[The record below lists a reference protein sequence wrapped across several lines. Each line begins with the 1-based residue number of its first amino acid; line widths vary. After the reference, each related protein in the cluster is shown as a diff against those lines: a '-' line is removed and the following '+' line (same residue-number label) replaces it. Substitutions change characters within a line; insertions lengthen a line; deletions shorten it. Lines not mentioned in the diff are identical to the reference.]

1 MKHDSPKPPITPSSE
16 DDLVD
21 IGELL
26 SNLWL
31 ERWLIVGIVGF
42 VVLISVAYA
51 FLATPVYRADVL
63 LQVDSSQGPLSGLQ
77 NITEMLGATPP
88 ADSEI
93 QIIRSRSVLMA
104 SVKDQHLDI
113 EVTPDYLPLVGRL
126 WADPSALVAV
136 TRLEVPDEWVD
147 EGLTLQMLGKHGFA
161 IYGPDGALVLKGK
174 SGHVANASVAT
185 GSGTG
190 QLSIFVAGL
199 QGVPGTEFTVT
210 KLQPLEVYQA
220 LNDNLLVVEQGKD
233 TGILEMSL
241 EGAQPQK
248 ITNVLNAIANNYLKQ
263 NVERQSQQAA
273 QSLKFINSQLPDLKQ
288 QVDDAETALSE
299 YRSHNGSVDMSL
311 EAQSLMK
318 QAADVDTQ
326 LSQIDL
332 KQAELAQQFTE
343 KHPSMVALKDKRE
356 ELRSEKSRIEAQI
369 RQLPISEQKA
379 VQLTRNVTV
388 ANELYTALLNKAQ
401 ELKVA
406 KAGTVGNVR
415 IVDPAMKPIKP
426 VKPKKSLVIL
436 LGFVLGLFLG
446 VFAVFLRQALSRNL
460 SDPDEVEKDLGLP
473 IYAVVPF
480 SEHQLMAERKNKAV
494 AGRRTLLA
502 REYFDDPAVESM
514 RSLRTSLQFAVPAT
528 EGRVIAVTGP
538 TPEVGKSF
546 IAANLA
552 CVLAQSGSRVLLLDA
567 DLRRGRQHRFF
578 GSRREP
584 GLSQVLSGE
593 LTFQQAVRDTDV
605 TGMHLLTTG
614 VIPPNPSE
622 LFMQPRMR
630 ELLGY
635 AERTYGYVIMDT
647 PPVLAVSE
655 AAVLTALSSHAFVVM
670 RSGTHTSREMHVCLK
685 RLQRINVEVRGLIL
699 NGFRARDARRYGYG
713 YSYQYEYE

>member
-1 MKHDSPKPPITPSSE
+1 
-16 DDLVD
+16 
-21 IGELL
+21 
-26 SNLWL
+26 
-31 ERWLIVGIVGF
+31 
-42 VVLISVAYA
+42 
-51 FLATPVYRADVL
+51 
-63 LQVDSSQGPLSGLQ
+63 
-77 NITEMLGATPP
+77 
-88 ADSEI
+88 
-93 QIIRSRSVLMA
+93 
-104 SVKDQHLDI
+104 
-113 EVTPDYLPLVGRL
+113 
-126 WADPSALVAV
+126 
-136 TRLEVPDEWVD
+136 
-147 EGLTLQMLGKHGFA
+147 
-161 IYGPDGALVLKGK
+161 
-174 SGHVANASVAT
+174 
-185 GSGTG
+185 
-190 QLSIFVAGL
+190 
-199 QGVPGTEFTVT
+199 
-210 KLQPLEVYQA
+210 
-220 LNDNLLVVEQGKD
+220 
-233 TGILEMSL
+233 
-241 EGAQPQK
+241 
-248 ITNVLNAIANNYLKQ
+248 
-263 NVERQSQQAA
+263 
-273 QSLKFINSQLPDLKQ
+273 
-288 QVDDAETALSE
+288 
-299 YRSHNGSVDMSL
+299 
-311 EAQSLMK
+311 
-318 QAADVDTQ
+318 
-326 LSQIDL
+326 
-332 KQAELAQQFTE
+332 
-343 KHPSMVALKDKRE
+343 
-356 ELRSEKSRIEAQI
+356 
-369 RQLPISEQKA
+369 
-379 VQLTRNVTV
+379 
-388 ANELYTALLNKAQ
+388 LNKAQ